1 MIDQAAALLEV
12 NQSLCRMRDA
22 LLPRLI
28 SGKLKVDH
36 LAIRLPPSMQESV
49 TT

>member
-1 MIDQAAALLEV
+1 MFRQMESLLRA
-12 NQSLCRMRDA
+12 NTLLKSTRDA

-36 LAIRLPPSMQESV
+36 LDIQLPRSIRDKV
-49 TT
+49 TA